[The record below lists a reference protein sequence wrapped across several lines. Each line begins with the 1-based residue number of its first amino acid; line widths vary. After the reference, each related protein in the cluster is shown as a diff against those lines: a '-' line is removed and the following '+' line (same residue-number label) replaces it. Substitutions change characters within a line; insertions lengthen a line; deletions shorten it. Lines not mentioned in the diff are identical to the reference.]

1 MHKNLNIVFCVI
13 AFHGPHTHT
22 NTLAVIIPYWRHFGK
37 WAKSGSGSMKPVLS
51 KIKEYTTQTANEAQP
66 KWPTNMNCAYST
78 LIHFA
83 MAEEVVLVLC
93 DAKIASGEMATDVSK
108 SVKKTFFVCSR
119 LYLCAGTLEPSKKT
133 RYFFD
138 VVILK
143 M

>member
-1 MHKNLNIVFCVI
+1 M
-13 AFHGPHTHT
+13 
-22 NTLAVIIPYWRHFGK
+22 GK
-37 WAKSGSGSMKPVLS
+37 KWFRF
-51 KIKEYTTQTANEAQP
+51 NEARLVEDQGVHNADGE
-66 KWPTNMNCAYST
+66 WSSTEMAANMNCAYLT

-133 RYFFD
+133 RYLFD